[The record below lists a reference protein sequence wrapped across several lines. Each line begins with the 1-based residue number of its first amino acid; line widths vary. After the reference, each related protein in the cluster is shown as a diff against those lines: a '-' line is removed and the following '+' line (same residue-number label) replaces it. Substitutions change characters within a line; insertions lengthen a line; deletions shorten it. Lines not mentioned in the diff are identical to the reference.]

1 MNLLSEYYTEQA
13 KKRSRPSDD
22 PLIFLDYC
30 ATKTSEETSRASAVL
45 PDTSWDAVQATTEKS
60 LLLDHLD
67 WLADGGEHKSPSFL
81 SPPPLRSYS
90 APVIGPLVERNDAE
104 KLRSLIAVFDRVE
117 GVRKLVQAFKS
128 FLAVRPGSYLRRQ

>member
-30 ATKTSEETSRASAVL
+30 ATKTTEETSRARAVL
-45 PDTSWDAVQATTEKS
+45 PDTSWDAVQATTERS

-67 WLADGGEHKSPSFL
+67 WLADGGKHGSPSCP
-81 SPPPLRSYS
+81 STP
-90 APVIGPLVERNDAE
+90 
-104 KLRSLIAVFDRVE
+104 
-117 GVRKLVQAFKS
+117 
-128 FLAVRPGSYLRRQ
+128 